1 VLQKR
6 RWLVLRSLAAV
17 VLLVTAVS
25 LFLPKRYEASSP
37 LLLDLEGPDDL
48 GLEQMVMPMGLDMN
62 TKLETQIRIVQSD
75 TIATSVIASGL
86 AGRDHVAKHCS
97 LSAVVDQWEEIY
109 HSLLQRKSVHIPY
122 AQFASRAKLGQNSNP
137 HFCNLA
143 AVLQFPQQR
152 AWASMPRWL

>member
-1 VLQKR
+1 
-6 RWLVLRSLAAV
+6 
-17 VLLVTAVS
+17 
-25 LFLPKRYEASSP
+25 
-37 LLLDLEGPDDL
+37 
-48 GLEQMVMPMGLDMN
+48 MN

-86 AGRDHVAKHCS
+86 AGRDHVAKHYS